1 MNNLF
6 LYFPQWQ
13 GSGKTNELFRGAK
26 QIINKLNTYN
36 WSEVPVVEQ
45 ENLLIENQILGYS
58 SISKQLED
66 ATKIINNYNPEKI
79 FTVGGGCDV
88 EIAPVTYLNKQYDGN
103 LSIIW
108 LDAHGDLNTPTSSPS
123 KNFHGMPLRTILG
136 EGDSTMLNYVS
147 HPIKPDQ
154 IYLIGVRELDR
165 PENEYIQKNQ
175 LKVFQLANEEV
186 AIQLASTLENKNIY
200 IHIDLDVIDPLE
212 FPDVKCPTN
221 QGISLHIL
229 TKFLSSIKNVG
240 NIVGGSVVEYVPNDQ
255 KDSSDV
261 PVELFKLLVDK
272 SAPSSALL
280 K

>member
-1 MNNLF
+1 MKNLF

-26 QIINKLNTYN
+26 QIINKLSTYS
-36 WSEVPVVEQ
+36 WAEVPVLEQ
-45 ENLLIENQILGYS
+45 EKLLIQNQILGYG
-58 SISKQLED
+58 SISKQLD
-66 ATKIINNYNPEKI
+66 DVSKIISDFNPEKI

-136 EGDSTMLNYVS
+136 EGDSTILRYVS
-147 HPIKPDQ
+147 HPIKPEQ
-154 IYLIGVRELDR
+154 LYLIGVRELDE
-165 PENEYIQKNQ
+165 PESDYIQKNHLQ
-175 LKVFQLANEEV
+175 IFELANEEKAV
-186 AIQLASTLENKNIY
+186 ELANTLKDKNIY

-221 QGISLHIL
+221 QGISLHVL
-229 TKFLSSIKNVG
+229 TKFLSTIKNVG
-240 NIVGGSVVEYVPNDQ
+240 NIVGGSVV
-255 KDSSDV
+255 
-261 PVELFKLLVDK
+261 
-272 SAPSSALL
+272 
-280 K
+280 